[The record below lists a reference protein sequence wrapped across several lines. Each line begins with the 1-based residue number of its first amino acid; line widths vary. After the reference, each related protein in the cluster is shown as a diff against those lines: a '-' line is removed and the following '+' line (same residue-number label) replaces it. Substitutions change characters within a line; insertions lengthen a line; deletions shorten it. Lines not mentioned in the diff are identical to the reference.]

1 MATHLPYPF
10 RPILALLLAALTLPA
25 CKDRDPA
32 PAPDV
37 EALVQ
42 AYLDSLRGVQD
53 TTGLTD
59 PSGSAPADVRDLYP
73 RLREGVYL
81 VIGAGTAED
90 EEGEIMLTGSQ
101 GSAFAIGSPDM
112 LVTNYHVIEGMQ
124 ELVVVA
130 KDTMWEVAE
139 VVYEDQDFDL
149 AVLRMGPDFP
159 GVTVLPVARALPP
172 VGEACFAI
180 GHPRELFNSLST
192 GIVAN
197 YPGQTPGTND
207 YSVIQTTAALAEGS
221 SGGPLFNRQGE
232 VIGVNTAIL
241 EGTGI
246 NFAQTIFLLPL
257 RDLFGAHMPEGMLPP
272 QGPGAVQVDE
282 LVGRYLEAVSLGDRE
297 ALVEIYAPSVNR
309 HFNSFTMSRLEAASA
324 DALRKWLP
332 QGSGTLFS
340 LEAERD
346 ALEVEPLGQGFR
358 ASVPVSRSMLLPG
371 GGSRE
376 YRHTLRLELDDSLR
390 IRRVWLEDR

>member
-1 MATHLPYPF
+1 MTTHLPSSF
-10 RPILALLLAALTLPA
+10 RTFLLLTLA
-25 CKDRDPA
+25 VLGFVSCKHEDP
-32 PAPDV
+32 PPPDV

-53 TTGLTD
+53 TTGISD
-59 PSGSAPADVRDLYP
+59 PAQDAPADVRDLYP

-81 VIGAGTAED
+81 VIGAGTEED
-90 EEGEIMLTGSQ
+90 EEGEIMLAGTQ

-130 KDTMWEVAE
+130 KDTMWVVQE
-139 VVYEDQDFDL
+139 VVYEDRDFDL

-159 GVTVLPVARALPP
+159 GLTVLPVAKALPP

-180 GHPRELFNSLST
+180 GHPHELFNSLST

-197 YPGQTPGTND
+197 YPGETPGTRD
-207 YSVIQTTAALAEGS
+207 YSTIQTTVAMAPGS
-221 SGGPLFNRQGE
+221 SGGPLFNRKGE

-246 NFAQTIFLLPL
+246 NFAQTIYLLPL
-257 RDLFGAHMPEGMLPP
+257 RDLFGAQMPEGMLPP
-272 QGPGAVQVDE
+272 EGPGSAQVGE
-282 LVGRYLEAVSLGDRE
+282 LVGRYLEAVSLGDRTALE
-297 ALVEIYAPSVNR
+297 AIYAPSVNR
-309 HFNSFTMSRLEAASA
+309 HFNSFTMSRREAASA
-324 DALRKWLP
+324 DALRTWLP
-332 QGSGTLFS
+332 QGPGTLF
-340 LEAERD
+340 
-346 ALEVEPLGQGFR
+346 ALEPEQEAMQVEPVGQGFR
-358 ASVPVSRSMLLPG
+358 AQVPVSRSMLLPG

-390 IRRVWLEDR
+390 IRRVWLEEQ